1 MERPGTLASVRIAI
15 VGMGSMG
22 RAFASRALS
31 KGHRVTVWNRTPDRA
46 DEVVAAGAHR
56 ADSAG
61 QAAAGADVVLIVL
74 ADDTAVIEVCLGAD
88 GVLASLGPS
97 AVCANVSTVAP
108 ETIRRLVDAG
118 PAQRILDS
126 PVMGSPEMIAAGHG
140 SFLIGGILEAIK
152 TVEPLWTDLG
162 TGYTHCGP
170 SGTGAIMKIV
180 QNMLLIT
187 GVAAL
192 AEGIVIAR
200 ENGLSEELIE
210 SMMATSGAV
219 SPASKLRLANLLD
232 DDHPG
237 WFSPTL
243 ARKDVRLAIDLA
255 TQAGIPARS
264 GPAAEALLTT
274 VIDAGGDWPDF
285 AAVIE
290 AFKD

>member
-1 MERPGTLASVRIAI
+1 
-15 VGMGSMG
+15 MG

-46 DEVVAAGAHR
+46 DEVGAAGGPR